1 MVFDSLRQAVR
12 ARLQTAADTGEVVL
26 ERLALAEVD
35 AAIHAQLRDFLLKMA
50 IFVALL
56 AAVQV
61 AGRQIEAA
69 NTRLLVTTTLVLII
83 WLYGAWLLIEA
94 VWNARPTIGA
104 WLISR
109 QHPYDLARLY
119 LYNRILQTLR
129 STFTADDGKS
139 TSIGALTLRALRII
153 DAPQSWEGVA
163 FRLADRL
170 APRLARHALSR
181 IFVVA
186 GPVLGTWLYYRF
198 VIFPDLVRAGSGL
211 GALDALLYPFAV
223 LIDTVAGT
231 ELRATLLQ

>member
-1 MVFDSLRQAVR
+1 MVFDSIREAVR
-12 ARLQTAADTGEVVL
+12 SRLQSAADTGEVVL

-35 AAIHAQLRDFLLKMA
+35 AAIHAQLRDFLFKMA
-50 IFVALL
+50 IFIALL
-56 AAVQV
+56 AVVQIT
-61 AGRQIEAA
+61 GRQIEPGE
-69 NTRLLVTTTLVLII
+69 TRLLVTTTLVLLI
-83 WLYGAWLLIEA
+83 WIYGAWLLIEGVLA
-94 VWNARPTIGA
+94 ARPVLGA
-104 WLISR
+104 WLITR

-119 LYNRILQTLR
+119 LYNLILQTLR

-139 TSIGALTLRALRII
+139 TSVGTLTLRALRII

-181 IFVVA
+181 VFSVA
-186 GPVLGTWLYYRF
+186 GPVLGAWAYYRF
-198 VIFPDLVRAGSGL
+198 VIFPDLVLAGSGL

-223 LIDTVAGT
+223 LIDTLAGT